1 MLAALTKSQ
10 NKWGFTCGRV
20 SVLEGRLIPYEFFE
34 TLAGLEKVDDLFHR
48 LQDTSLREHMVPGAV
63 SWEDWSTIL
72 DTYVHDQVVSLRR
85 NCPDPEIAD
94 LFTLSEDY
102 LNLKRAVQNRSGYPF
117 NMNVFPEARLAEVA
131 AGATGLLPDIVR
143 PAVAALAGVSG
154 GDAESQMLVD
164 VVLDGAYLR
173 HYMGLAD
180 QLGVPVVR
188 EWVKLRVL
196 GRALVVLWRAA
207 RAGHPLKLYQ
217 QHFLPIGDLNGL
229 ITDLCSTADP
239 RAWGALIPG
248 NMGDLWNQALEVE
261 EDEQVSRFELLSANH
276 LTALSRRAKLQT
288 AGPERVAGYLWGLW
302 VEAFNLKLVISG
314 KLNKLDTGLLK
325 SRIRDT
331 YV

>member
-10 NKWGFTCGRV
+10 NKWGFACGRV

-34 TLAGLEKVDDLFHR
+34 NLAGLEKVDDLFHR
-48 LQDTSLREHMVPGAV
+48 LQETSLREHMVPGAV

-72 DTYVHDQVVSLRR
+72 DNYVHEQVVSLRR
-85 NCPDPEIAD
+85 NCPNPGIAD

-117 NMNVFPEARLAEVA
+117 NMNVFPEARLVEVA
-131 AGATGLLPDIVR
+131 SGTTNLLPDIIR
-143 PAVAALAGVSG
+143 PAVTSLSNVSG

-164 VVLDGAYLR
+164 IVLDGAYLR
-173 HYMGLAD
+173 HYMALAD
-180 QLGVPVVR
+180 ELGVSMVR
-188 EWVKLRVL
+188 DWVKLRVL

-207 RAGHPLKLYQ
+207 RAGHSLKLYQ
-217 QHFLPIGDLNGL
+217 QHFLPIGDFNGI
-229 ITDLCSTADP
+229 ITDLCSMADP
-239 RAWGALIPG
+239 RAWGSVIPG
-248 NMGDLWNQALEVE
+248 SLGDLWSQALEAD
-261 EDEQVSRFELLSANH
+261 EDEQVSLFEMLSANY
-276 LTALSRRAKLQT
+276 LTAMSRRVKLQT
-288 AGPERVAGYLWGLW
+288 AGPERVAGFLWGLW

-314 KLNKLDTGLLK
+314 KLNKLDAGLLK